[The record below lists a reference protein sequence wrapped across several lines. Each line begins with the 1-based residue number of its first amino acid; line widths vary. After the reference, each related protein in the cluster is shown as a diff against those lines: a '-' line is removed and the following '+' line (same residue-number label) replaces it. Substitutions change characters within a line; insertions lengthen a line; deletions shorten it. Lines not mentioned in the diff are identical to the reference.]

1 MKKLIAIWI
10 LIALAG
16 CGSKEGHPSKQVELP
31 SVSLTVQK
39 LSQTKAT
46 RSTEYAGTFVPLRSA
61 KLATRLSG
69 WITELRVEEGD
80 FVTAGRTLVRID
92 AQDINAQAV
101 QAGAGVVQAR
111 AQISQ
116 AQASVAA
123 GHAGVAEAQ
132 AALQAARSRLPEAQ
146 AQQNLAKTEFKR
158 MELLYNEGALS
169 QLDYDR
175 FRTNADVADAKV
187 RQIRSTIHQAEAAV
201 QLAQSSTDVARAA
214 VGSAQAGAQQA
225 QASRDAALVPL
236 QYASVSSPIDGYVVK
251 KMAYE
256 GEMANPGQPLL
267 EIQDTRTLRLE
278 VPVPES
284 ALSRFEPNNEFP
296 VKVDATGKEYTGRLD
311 QIVPS
316 GDPQSR
322 TFVLKFDV
330 ENGERR
336 LLPGMYGRIKVDDG
350 EAKQSTVPQ
359 SAVVRRGEIEGVYV
373 VGPENRAEYRLIKL
387 GKKSGDDYIVLSGLE
402 PDEQIVLSPPS
413 NLKSGSPLE
422 LK

>member
-1 MKKLIAIWI
+1 
-10 LIALAG
+10 
-16 CGSKEGHPSKQVELP
+16 
-31 SVSLTVQK
+31 
-39 LSQTKAT
+39 
-46 RSTEYAGTFVPLRSA
+46 
-61 KLATRLSG
+61 
-69 WITELRVEEGD
+69 
-80 FVTAGRTLVRID
+80 
-92 AQDINAQAV
+92 
-101 QAGAGVVQAR
+101 
-111 AQISQ
+111 
-116 AQASVAA
+116 
-123 GHAGVAEAQ
+123 
-132 AALQAARSRLPEAQ
+132 
-146 AQQNLAKTEFKR
+146 
-158 MELLYNEGALS
+158 
-169 QLDYDR
+169 
-175 FRTNADVADAKV
+175 
-187 RQIRSTIHQAEAAV
+187 
-201 QLAQSSTDVARAA
+201 
-214 VGSAQAGAQQA
+214 
-225 QASRDAALVPL
+225 
-236 QYASVSSPIDGYVVK
+236 
-251 KMAYE
+251 
-256 GEMANPGQPLL
+256 
-267 EIQDTRTLRLE
+267 
-278 VPVPES
+278 S